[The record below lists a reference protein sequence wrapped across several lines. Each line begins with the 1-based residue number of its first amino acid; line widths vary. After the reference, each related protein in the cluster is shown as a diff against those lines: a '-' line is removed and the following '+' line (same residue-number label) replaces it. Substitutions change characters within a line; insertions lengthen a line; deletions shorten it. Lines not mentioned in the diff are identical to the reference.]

1 MKISILLPYKENYS
15 PQYAGAVSLFVNDIT
30 KISSF
35 NKDILIF
42 GNTQS
47 KKRLSKNYINLEL
60 NKKIFQ
66 STSKIYV
73 ETFLKAQGKL
83 NTELI
88 EVHNRPNYIK
98 IIKRKYINKLFL
110 IFHNDPLTMNGS
122 KTAKE
127 RIFLLNNVDKI
138 IFNSKWSQNR
148 FFLNIKN
155 KHDLLLKTS
164 VCYQSSSKT
173 KINFNNKKKIIS
185 FVGKLNKA
193 KGYDL
198 FGDAIV
204 KILDKYPDWS
214 AKVFGDEPREKLLF
228 KHKNLK
234 ILGFKKNEY
243 ILKTLKEISISV
255 ICSRWNE
262 PFGRTS
268 LEASS
273 RGSAVIISDRGGL
286 PETAKSGIIL
296 KNLNS
301 QTLFNEIEKLILNK
315 KRLLSIQKDNYKNF
329 ILTHAYVSKIFDLLR
344 DSHIKKKIN
353 LFNIS
358 KKAILK
364 IIHITNFNQRF
375 DGRLHYNTGKR
386 LQNGFVRLG
395 HNVLA
400 ISDRDIIS
408 RNKSINDFDGK
419 KTLQKTIIDTYG
431 NFKADCIILGH
442 ADSVDSETLY
452 KLKNLNKN
460 LRVTQWFLDPLGK
473 YGPDYIKN
481 NERINK
487 HGNLLDSTFVTTD
500 PDSITKKINNSFYI
514 PNPSDQSFEILKNYE
529 SDCENDLFFAMS
541 HGVHRGSLKK
551 GKFDNREL
559 FIKKLMKKN
568 KNIKFDVYGMNNVQ
582 PVWGDNFLKKI
593 SNSSMGLNLSRG
605 KPIKYYSSDRIAQ
618 LFGNGLLTFIDEEI
632 SFNDFIP
639 ENCFINYNSINDLSY
654 KLNKYQKDKV
664 ERKKISQSGQKFYL
678 KFLNS
683 TIVADFILSKT
694 FDYKSKNTFVW
705 DK

>member
-1 MKISILLPYKENYS
+1 
-15 PQYAGAVSLFVNDIT
+15 
-30 KISSF
+30 
-35 NKDILIF
+35 
-42 GNTQS
+42 
-47 KKRLSKNYINLEL
+47 
-60 NKKIFQ
+60 
-66 STSKIYV
+66 
-73 ETFLKAQGKL
+73 
-83 NTELI
+83 
-88 EVHNRPNYIK
+88 
-98 IIKRKYINKLFL
+98 
-110 IFHNDPLTMNGS
+110 MNGS
-122 KTAKE
+122 KTIKE

-155 KHDLLLKTS
+155 KHDLLLKTT

-255 ICSRWNE
+255 VCSRWNE

-273 RGSAVIISDRGGL
+273 RGSAVIISNKGGL

-296 KNLNS
+296 KNLDS

-329 ILTHAYVSKIFDLLR
+329 ILTHAYVSKIFDILR
-344 DSHIKKKIN
+344 DSHIEKKKIN

-358 KKAILK
+358 KKAIFK

-500 PDSITKKINNSFYI
+500 PNSITKKINNSFYI

-551 GKFDNREL
+551 GKYDNREL
-559 FIKKLMKKN
+559 FINKLMKKN
-568 KNIKFDVYGMNNVQ
+568 KKIKFDVYGMNNVQ

-639 ENCFINYNSINDLSY
+639 ENCFINYSNINDLSY
-654 KLNKYQKDKV
+654 KLNKYQKDKD

-683 TIVADFILSKT
+683 TLVADFILSKT